1 MLKDTIAAIATPI
14 GGVGGIGVIR
24 ISGPNSAGI
33 AKKAIKFSKKGSFLS
48 HTVRHGWVVGNK
60 RHIDEVL
67 VTFMAGPNSYTG
79 ENVVEVSC
87 HGGTSSIRHVL
98 EIILSCG
105 ARLAEKGEFTKRAFL
120 NGKIDLTKA
129 EAVIDLIKAKTR
141 KASILAASHLKGSLA
156 GKISSIRDELMALLA
171 RIEASIDF
179 PDEIGD
185 VDRRDMAKIIRFA
198 LKAVEKLLITS
209 DMGKLIRDGL
219 YIAIVG
225 RPNVGKSSLLNAMVR
240 DERAIVH
247 ETPGTTRDTVEE
259 SLSIKGVP
267 ARIIDT
273 AGIRSARNAVE
284 KAGIMRSKK
293 AIEASDIVL
302 IVIDSSL
309 PLTKEDIKILC
320 STREHRKIIVLN
332 KSDKCQRTSSKDVL
346 VHAGNAKTL
355 MVSALRGTGI
365 EQLENAIYKLVN
377 INKVVAEN
385 MDVMINLRHKQCL
398 MRAKD
403 FLSNAV
409 CSVIKRAEADC
420 ISIDVKGAIA
430 SLGEVTGDEVSDEVI
445 ASIFDRFCVGK

>member
-129 EAVIDLIKAKTR
+129 
-141 KASILAASHLKGSLA
+141 LA